1 MIGFDFSIIIDTWP
15 ILWEGIKITL
25 KITVLAVILGMLL
38 GTVLAVARLSP
49 LKPLRWLA
57 MAYIGCFRS
66 IPLVM
71 VLSWFYLIV
80 PNLLKRLLN
89 LSPGTDV
96 TLVSAIIAFVLFEA
110 AYYAEIIRAGI
121 NSVSRGQAPAGLA
134 LGMTR
139 GQVMRLILLPH
150 AFRAMAPLLLTQ
162 GIILFQ
168 DTSLVYLISLGD
180 YFRTATNIGKTN
192 GFEPGMVL
200 FGGFSYF
207 LVCLAASS
215 LVDRLKKRLLVKKR
229 KI

>member
-1 MIGFDFSIIIDTWP
+1 MISLDFSLIAATWP
-15 ILWEGIKITL
+15 ILWAGLKITL
-25 KITVLAVILGMLL
+25 QITALAVVLGMFL
-38 GTVLAVARLSP
+38 GTLLAVARLSP
-49 LKPLRWLA
+49 LGPVRWLA
-57 MAYIGCFRS
+57 VAYIGCFRS

-96 TLVSAIIAFVLFEA
+96 TLVSAVTAFILFEA

-139 GQVMRLILLPH
+139 GQVMRLILLPQ
-150 AFRAMAPLLLTQ
+150 AFRAMTPLLLTQ

-192 GFEPGMVL
+192 GCEPGMVL

-207 LVCLAASS
+207 LVCLAASR
-215 LVDRLKKRLLVKKR
+215 LVDRLKKRIAVKKR
-229 KI
+229 KT

>member
-1 MIGFDFSIIIDTWP
+1 MISLDFNLILATWP
-15 ILWEGIKITL
+15 ILLAGL
-25 KITVLAVILGMLL
+25 KITMQITVAAVILGMLL
-38 GTVLAVARLSP
+38 GTALAVARLSP
-49 LKPLRWLA
+49 GPPGWLA
-57 MAYIGCFRS
+57 AAYIGCFRS

-96 TLVSAIIAFVLFEA
+96 TLVSAILAFILFEA

-121 NSVSRGQAPAGLA
+121 NSVSRGQAPAALA

-139 GQVMRLILLPH
+139 WQTMRLILLPQ
-150 AFRAMAPLLLTQ
+150 AFRAMTPLLLTQ

-192 GFEPGMVL
+192 GYEPGMVL
-200 FGGFSYF
+200 FGGCSYF
-207 LVCLAASS
+207 IVCLAASR
-215 LVDRLKKRLLVKKR
+215 LVDRLKKRLAVKKR
-229 KI
+229 KG

>member
-1 MIGFDFSIIIDTWP
+1 MIDFDFNLIIATWP
-15 ILWEGIKITL
+15 ILLAGLKITL
-25 KITVLAVILGMLL
+25 QITVSAVILGMFL
-38 GTVLAVARLSP
+38 GTLLAVARLSHFR
-49 LKPLRWLA
+49 LLRWLA
-57 MAYIGCFRS
+57 VGYIGFFRS

-80 PNLLKRLLN
+80 PNLLKGLLN

-96 TLVSAIIAFVLFEA
+96 TLVSAITAFILFEA

-121 NSVSRGQAPAGLA
+121 NSVSQGQAPAALA

-139 GQVMRLILLPH
+139 GQVMRLILLPQ
-150 AFRAMAPLLLTQ
+150 AFRAMTPLLLTQ

-192 GFEPGMVL
+192 GYEPGMVL

-207 LVCLAASS
+207 LVCLAASR
-215 LVDRLKKRLLVKKR
+215 LVARLKKRISVKKR
-229 KI
+229 RS